1 MNPSN
6 NSSRKDKGMALLM
19 ALFLT
24 LLAGLLVT
32 PILDR
37 AVFHHNDAFRE
48 QRYITALH
56 LAEAGIEDGIW
67 HLSYDKEDEWT
78 GWDVSNDEVYEKNRS
93 TFYDTSGNAVGEFE
107 IEILNPIPLGTQIDI
122 GPLGSALPFPIISN
136 SEPTIIATAGIP
148 DIETVGSEVRVIE
161 VEAKARTVFSL
172 GLFSDEDLELGG
184 TTVVDSF
191 DSRDGFY
198 GVGGNI
204 YSNGDAG
211 SNHDILLNGTPI
223 IDGDASAGGS
233 VVLVGNNAEITGE
246 VEGGMTKIDLPPV
259 NTLVDAAKLEN
270 DNADIPQAVKSNGQL
285 VDAFNPSTGELNVV
299 SGATLT
305 LPGGTQDNPKVYYLS
320 SSNLGGNSNL
330 IVDGHVV
337 IFTDGNL
344 DWNGGTVVNN
354 GGSGPPE
361 RLMIYSSGTLD
372 TDITINGGA
381 GYAGVIYAPD
391 AHITLTG
398 GGDIYGAAV
407 GGKVDVSGNGEFH
420 YDEALGDVGLIA
432 FFEVNEW
439 NEKPRPWETAS
450 TSETSPTWQ

>member
-184 TTVVDSF
+184 
-191 DSRDGFY
+191 
-198 GVGGNI
+198 
-204 YSNGDAG
+204 
-211 SNHDILLNGTPI
+211 
-223 IDGDASAGGS
+223 
-233 VVLVGNNAEITGE
+233 
-246 VEGGMTKIDLPPV
+246 
-259 NTLVDAAKLEN
+259 
-270 DNADIPQAVKSNGQL
+270 
-285 VDAFNPSTGELNVV
+285 
-299 SGATLT
+299 
-305 LPGGTQDNPKVYYLS
+305 
-320 SSNLGGNSNL
+320 
-330 IVDGHVV
+330 
-337 IFTDGNL
+337 
-344 DWNGGTVVNN
+344 
-354 GGSGPPE
+354 
-361 RLMIYSSGTLD
+361 
-372 TDITINGGA
+372 
-381 GYAGVIYAPD
+381 
-391 AHITLTG
+391 
-398 GGDIYGAAV
+398 
-407 GGKVDVSGNGEFH
+407 
-420 YDEALGDVGLIA
+420 
-432 FFEVNEW
+432 
-439 NEKPRPWETAS
+439 
-450 TSETSPTWQ
+450 